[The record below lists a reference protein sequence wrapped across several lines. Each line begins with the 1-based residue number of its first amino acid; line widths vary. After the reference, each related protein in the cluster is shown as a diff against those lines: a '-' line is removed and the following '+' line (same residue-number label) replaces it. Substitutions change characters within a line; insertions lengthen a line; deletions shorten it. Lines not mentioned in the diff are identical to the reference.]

1 MALGL
6 SDISQW
12 LSPTTLAQ
20 AQANPNTF
28 NQTFNWSPELNQKW
42 NQAAGIAEDSTP
54 LGYFTDPQLRQQTQA
69 NRVKYASLTPL
80 NQYLASNEGDWK
92 EGYKDSFKDAIW
104 DDQFGLMMPNKSLNS
119 YSKTT
124 GMTPE
129 QMAVLASMAVGGII
143 AAPQSIGGAG
153 GLSSAGTSTTLADMV
168 ANGTYGAGAGAGTGA
183 VVGQTAAADIIPST
197 DLGVTG
203 MPSTGAASL
212 SGGVASG
219 IGSGGGT
226 AATTAGGKG
235 IMDSILGGLGS
246 AGSSLLKGFSD
257 NPSNWLGALASL
269 YGAYQNNQNKQDL
282 SGLAN
287 SLMEKSDPFASQRGQ
302 YQEKLAQ
309 TYSNPMAIYN
319 TPEYQGL
326 SDLYRKKIE
335 AKDAASGRRSQ
346 YSGRELEMQ
355 GNFLNYL
362 NNYRQGL
369 VPLTGANI
377 TPNVGA
383 SGQASTAALQAGNG
397 TANDVIGALRMLFP
411 GSTSTTINRGDGSSS
426 GNSNNGYIP

>member
-12 LSPTTLAQ
+12 LSPNTLAQ
-20 AQANPNTF
+20 AQGNPNTF

-143 AAPQSIGGAG
+143 AAPQAIGGAG

-183 VVGQTAAADIIPST
+183 VVGQTTAADFIPTTPIGPGEVASAA
-197 DLGVTG
+197 
-203 MPSTGAASL
+203 GAA
-212 SGGVASG
+212 GAGA
-219 IGSGGGT
+219 GSGGT
-226 AATTAGGKG
+226 AGKG
-235 IMDSILGGLGS
+235 IMDSILGGLGT

-302 YQEKLAQ
+302 YQEKLAK
-309 TYSNPMAIYN
+309 TYSDPMAIYN

-377 TPNVGA
+377 NPNVGP
-383 SGQASTAALQAGNG
+383 SGAASTAAIGQGSN
-397 TANDVIGALRMLFP
+397 TANDIIGALGMLFP
-411 GSTSTTINRGDGSSS
+411 GMPTMNSKINRGDGSSN